1 MASEGNDVF
10 LKDEL
15 HANGNLERLV
25 FPARRD
31 QLEASPTP
39 KSGAAIPLQHS
50 ASNEDFRLDY
60 EREAIDQIKKG
71 LQALGGEVTDIESV
85 IAKTSL
91 SKAQVLE
98 CFGNMHSVVIAL
110 VESLATEMSAPLK
123 VTATVPPLREI
134 LHKFGSRITMEDS
147 KWQLNGLYRI
157 ALTESIRNREI
168 GEEFYRRGPGLLTS
182 ELSDLIKRYQAE
194 GEVRDG
200 DSYILA
206 SQFMAILRLNLE
218 PREEADADGH
228 SDVSKIVDMFC
239 SGIQKG
245 VKPCAS

>member
-1 MASEGNDVF
+1 MAREGNEELF
-10 LKDEL
+10 TGEL
-15 HANGNLERLV
+15 HANGNFEQLA
-25 FPARRD
+25 FPTRRD
-31 QLEASPTP
+31 QLDASTTP
-39 KSGAAIPLQHS
+39 KSRAAMPRQHS

-85 IAKTSL
+85 IAQTSL
-91 SKAQVLE
+91 SKGQVLE
-98 CFGNMHSVVIAL
+98 CFGSMHSVVIAL
-110 VESLATEMSAPLK
+110 VESLAAEMSAPLK
-123 VTATVPPLREI
+123 VAATIPPLREI
-134 LHKFGSRITMEDS
+134 LHQFGSRITMEDY

-168 GEEFYRRGPGLLTS
+168 GEEFYRRGPGLLTNK
-182 ELSDLIKRYQAE
+182 LSDLIKRYQSE

-206 SQFMAILRLNLE
+206 SQFMALLRLNLD
-218 PREEADADGH
+218 PCEETDADGH

-239 SGIQKG
+239 SGVQTG